1 MSDGEVVQVLEVHND
16 GRAVVEY
23 HGKRV
28 EVMEMTFVDEDIDPG
43 DWVLVKDGFAIER
56 LTDKDAREVLRQHLA
71 DTKAED

>member
-23 HGKRV
+23 HGKRT
-28 EVMEMTFVDEDIDPG
+28 EVMELTFVDEDIEAG

-56 LTDKDAREVLRQHLA
+56 LADRDAREVLRKHLA
-71 DTKAED
+71 DTEPVD